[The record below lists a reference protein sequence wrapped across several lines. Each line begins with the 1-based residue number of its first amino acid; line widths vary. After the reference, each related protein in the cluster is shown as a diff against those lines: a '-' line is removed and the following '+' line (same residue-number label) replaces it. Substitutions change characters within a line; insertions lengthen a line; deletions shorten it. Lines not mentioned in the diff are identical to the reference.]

1 MDVNRIVP
9 IPLVKAPT
17 VMWGLHLKDL
27 IWLAI
32 GVVADLALWPRNQV
46 QATNVVA
53 MALISGV
60 SLALAWGKYEEVPLT
75 EWLYL
80 MLRYLVRPRTYIS
93 H

>member
-27 IWLAI
+27 IWLAM
-32 GVVADLALWPRNQV
+32 GVVVDLALWPRHQV
-46 QATNVVA
+46 RMTNIIA
-53 MALISGV
+53 MGLIGAV
-60 SLALAWGKYEEVPLT
+60 SLGLAWGKYEEVPLS

-80 MLRYLVRPRTYIS
+80 MIRYLVRPRTYIS

>member
-9 IPLVKAPT
+9 IPLTKDPT
-17 VMWGLHLKDL
+17 VLWGLHLKDL

-32 GVVADLALWPRNQV
+32 AVVADLALWPRHQV
-46 QATNVVA
+46 LVTNIVA
-53 MALISGV
+53 MTLISIV
-60 SLALAWGKYEEVPLT
+60 SLVLAWGKYEEVALT

-93 H
+93 Q